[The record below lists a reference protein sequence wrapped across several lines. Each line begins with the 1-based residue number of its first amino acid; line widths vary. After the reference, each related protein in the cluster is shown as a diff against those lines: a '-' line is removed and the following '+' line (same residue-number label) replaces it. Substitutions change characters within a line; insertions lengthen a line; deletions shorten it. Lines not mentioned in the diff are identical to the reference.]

1 MFLFFLQYMGE
12 LGCEFEVYRNDE
24 LTVDELKAYGFF
36 FSLHFL
42 FNVYFQPSTSFLFI
56 ILRKSNYSV

>member
-36 FSLHFL
+36 FFA
-42 FNVYFQPSTSFLFI
+42 FFVQCVFPAIYIFFIYYF
-56 ILRKSNYSV
+56 KKK